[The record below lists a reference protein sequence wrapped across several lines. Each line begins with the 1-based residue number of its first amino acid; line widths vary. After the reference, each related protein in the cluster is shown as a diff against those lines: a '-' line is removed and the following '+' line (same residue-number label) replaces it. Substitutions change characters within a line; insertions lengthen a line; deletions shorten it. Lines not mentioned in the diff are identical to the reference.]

1 MNEKDQEETQL
12 QQTQKR
18 ILEMEVA
25 CHEQIRE
32 YERTAL
38 TELSG
43 HNDNEK
49 HIHQLRAQ
57 PNEEEMFLKILEKS
71 ITAKAR
77 DKMKHEAKKTEEETG
92 KEKVHDFLA
101 PILKKLHL
109 QDQVVLEEQAAIA
122 VKNEALTALKERLL
136 TRAEIIQRRLE
147 EE

>member
-1 MNEKDQEETQL
+1 
-12 QQTQKR
+12 
-18 ILEMEVA
+18 
-25 CHEQIRE
+25 
-32 YERTAL
+32 
-38 TELSG
+38 
-43 HNDNEK
+43 
-49 HIHQLRAQ
+49 
-57 PNEEEMFLKILEKS
+57 MFLKILEKS

-147 EE
+147 EEQNALTQKFTEFKRKGETFGQADQLAY